1 MSQRSQQ
8 PLPSTTRLQES
19 NTYANSSA
27 FLNYSIEHFSTK
39 TKTTRHE
46 VLKSEDMDLLMQGL
60 QQKMMGK
67 DADLK
72 GKEQKSDDQVLDRS
86 KPYIYQQRG
95 SVVYIRGIPEEDFSN
110 YSYMKPI

>member
-1 MSQRSQQ
+1 MSQRSQLH
-8 PLPSTTRLQES
+8 LPCITRLQES

-60 QQKMMGK
+60 QQKMTEK
-67 DADLK
+67 DTDIK
-72 GKEQKSDDQVLDRS
+72 GKEQKSDDQTLDRS
-86 KPYIYQQRG
+86 KPYIY
-95 SVVYIRGIPEEDFSN
+95 
-110 YSYMKPI
+110 